1 MKIRIHAST
10 VPTAVA
16 GSVPGLPL
24 WQLAPTRD
32 SAGQRLTDFMML
44 IPRLR
49 SRPLAEIERTSREI
63 QAVLAL
69 HPDVVFA
76 DLNLKLN
83 LLWMS
88 FAYRGRERSASW
100 PRRSG
105 CGCPRRYWWRIT
117 PGLAKRIPGAWRTSL
132 TRA

>member
-1 MKIRIHAST
+1 MKIRIYTSGT
-10 VPTAVA
+10 LLSVPD
-16 GSVPGLPL
+16 SVPGLPL

-49 SRPLAEIERTSREI
+49 NRPPAEIERTSHDI

-69 HPDVVFA
+69 HRDVVFA

-83 LLWMS
+83 LLWVS
-88 FAYRGRERSASW
+88 LR
-100 PRRSG
+100 
-105 CGCPRRYWWRIT
+105 
-117 PGLAKRIPGAWRTSL
+117 PGPGAISELAAAIRVRVPEAVL
-132 TRA
+132 VAHYADPQ